1 METYTTVKGQVVIPI
16 KLRRKYG
23 IEAGTKI
30 VWIDTGD
37 SIVMRPITKEY
48 LRTLR
53 GSLKGSGAL
62 DVLMEERR
70 KDTEK
75 GK

>member
-1 METYTTVKGQVVIPI
+1 METYTTVKGQVVIPV

-30 VWIDTGD
+30 VWIDAGD
-37 SIVMRPITKEY
+37 SIIMRPITKDY

>member
-1 METYTTVKGQVVIPI
+1 METYTTVKGQVVIPV

-23 IEAGTKI
+23 IKEGTRI
-30 VWIDTGD
+30 VWMDTGD
-37 SIVMRPITKEY
+37 SIIIRPITKEY
-48 LRTLR
+48 LRNLR

-62 DVLMEERR
+62 EVLMEERQ
-70 KDTEK
+70 KDKEK

>member
-1 METYTTVKGQVVIPI
+1 METYTTVKGQVVIPV

-23 IEAGTKI
+23 IKEGTKI
-30 VWIDTGD
+30 VWVDTGD
-37 SIVMRPITKEY
+37 SIIMRPITNEY

-62 DVLMEERR
+62 EVLMEERQ
-70 KDTEK
+70 KDKEK